1 MPAWILIVI
10 IISAVALLIGCAFLL
25 AYILN
30 LVVSIDR
37 EIKEIKIKLLED
49 EKE

>member
-1 MPAWILIVI
+1 MPTWILIVI

-30 LVVSIDR
+30 LVVSIEKEIR
-37 EIKEIKIKLLED
+37 EIKAKLEN
-49 EKE
+49 EKK